1 MVDNNDV
8 FLMLGIG
15 LLIVRVLMSSQ
26 ENQAA
31 IIPPNSLPITSQQLL
46 LPSHQHQ
53 DLSYILFL
61 KLND

>member
-8 FLMLGIG
+8 FLILGIG

-31 IIPPNSLPITSQQLL
+31 IIPQIAFL
-46 LPSHQHQ
+46 SHHNNYFYH
-53 DLSYILFL
+53 LINIKIYHMFYF
-61 KLND
+61 